1 MTFKRVA
8 ITPAQARAWEETRV
22 ALLWQCPAF
31 PHILYTMMDNAGSE
45 HIALFTP
52 DIPIAATD
60 GSTLL
65 LNPETFFKYNIP
77 QRVFIVAHEIMH
89 CILNHCVLAGKYA
102 RSGKV
107 GYKDGTTLPYD
118 AKTMNVATDLVI
130 NSLLVRSKIGEYS
143 KDWLLDE
150 SIATGNDAAIDAY
163 AKLFKKQKGKQCK
176 DGPSGPGGGQKHFD
190 EHLKPGEAS
199 GKDEHAAANERS
211 DQEWATAVAAAANA
225 AKAQGKMPA
234 GLAVFFDQVLNP
246 EVPWADKVQAFFAR
260 KVGSGSYDWRRAD
273 RRLVMRDIYAPGR
286 SGHGAGTVVVAVD
299 TSGSIIA
306 DKGLMDRFMG
316 ELSGILEEVRPKRM
330 LVMWIDAA
338 VHAVDEIDD
347 PGEIKH
353 LKPRGGGGTDF
364 KPAFKWLGDNHITPD
379 ALIYLTDGY
388 GTFPQHAPNYP
399 VLWGNVTEKISETH
413 YPFGEVV
420 NVPVTKAA

>member
-1 MTFKRVA
+1 MTFKRVD
-8 ITPAQARAWEETRV
+8 ITSAQRRAWEETRV

-31 PHILYTMMDNAGSE
+31 PHVLYTMMDNAGSE
-45 HIALFTP
+45 HIALFTN

-65 LNPETFFKYNIP
+65 LNPDTFFKYNIP

-89 CILNHCVLAGKYA
+89 CILNHCVLNAKYQRAGKI
-102 RSGKV
+102 
-107 GYKDGTTLPYD
+107 GYKDGSSLPYD
-118 AKTMNVATDLVI
+118 AQLMNVAADLVI
-130 NSLLVRSKIGEYS
+130 NALLKRSKIGEYS

-150 SIATGNDAAIDAY
+150 SIATGDDTAIDTY
-163 AKLFKKQKGKQCK
+163 AKLFKKQQGKKPQ
-176 DGPSGPGGGQKHFD
+176 GGGGVCKGQQGFD
-190 EHLKPGEAS
+190 EHLKPGEGS
-199 GKDEHAAANERS
+199 GKDEHTASNERNE
-211 DQEWATAVAAAANA
+211 QEWTNAVAAAASA

-338 VHAVDEIDD
+338 VHAVDEVDD

-353 LKPRGGGGTDF
+353 LKPKGGGGTDF
-364 KPAFKWLGDNHITPD
+364 TPAFKWLDTNHIVPD

-399 VLWGNVTEKISETH
+399 VLWGNVTKSMPDSH

-420 NVPVTKAA
+420 TVPVTQAA

>member
-1 MTFKRVA
+1 MKYKRVA

-31 PHILYTMMDNAGSE
+31 PHVLYTMMDNAGSE
-45 HIALFTP
+45 HIALFTT

-89 CILNHCVLAGKYA
+89 CILNHLVLSSKFA
-102 RSGKV
+102 RASKI
-107 GYKDGTTLPYD
+107 GYKDGSSLPYD
-118 AKTMNVATDLVI
+118 HKIWNVATDLVI

-150 SIATGNDAAIDAY
+150 SVATGNDAAIDAY
-163 AKLFKKQKGKQCK
+163 AKLFKQQQQGKGGK
-176 DGPSGPGGGQKHFD
+176 GQQGQQGFD
-190 EHLKPGEAS
+190 EHLTPGSGS
-199 GKDEHAAANERS
+199 GKDEHTAVNERS
-211 DQEWATAVAAAANA
+211 EQEWATAVAAAANA

-273 RRLVMRDIYAPGR
+273 RRLVVRDIYAPGR

-338 VHAVDEIDD
+338 VHAVDEIDE
-347 PGEIKH
+347 PGEIRH
-353 LKPRGGGGTDF
+353 LKPKGGGGTDF
-364 KPAFKWLGDNHITPD
+364 TPAFKWLGDNHITPD

-388 GTFPQHAPNYP
+388 GTFPSHAPNYP
-399 VLWGNVTEKISETH
+399 VLWGNVTEQLSEKH

>member
-1 MTFKRVA
+1 MTFKHA
-8 ITPAQARAWEETRV
+8 TITPQQSRAWEETRV

-31 PHILYTMMDNAGSE
+31 THVMYTMMDKAGSE
-45 HIALFTP
+45 HIAVFTP

-60 GSTLL
+60 GETLL
-65 LNPETFFKYNIP
+65 LNPETFFKYNLS

-89 CILNHCVLAGKYA
+89 CILNHCVLGRQFTRA
-102 RSGKV
+102 GKV
-107 GYKDGTTLPYD
+107 GYKDGSSLPYS
-118 AKTMNVATDLVI
+118 AEMMNVATDLVI
-130 NSLLVRSKIGEYS
+130 NSLLKESKIGEFHP
-143 KDWLLDE
+143 DWLLDE
-150 SIATGNDAAIDAY
+150 KIATGKDAAIDVY
-163 AKLFKKQKGKQCK
+163 AKIYKQKDGKGNPK
-176 DGPSGPGGGQKHFD
+176 GKGFD
-190 EHLKPGEAS
+190 EHLTPGSGS
-199 GKDEHAAANERS
+199 GKDEHTATTARN
-211 DQEWATAVAAAANA
+211 DQEWQTAVTAGVNA
-225 AKAQGKMPA
+225 AKAQGKLPA

-330 LVMWIDAA
+330 LVMWIDAD
-338 VHAVDEIDD
+338 VHSVDEIDE
-347 PGEIKH
+347 PNEIRS
-353 LKPRGGGGTDF
+353 LKPKGGGGTDF
-364 KPAFKWLGDNHITPD
+364 SPAFKWLDNNHIVPD
-379 ALIYLTDGY
+379 ALVYLTDGY
-388 GTFPQHAPNYP
+388 GSFPQNAPSYP
-399 VLWGNVTEKISETH
+399 VLWGNVSENLNEGH

-420 NVPVTKAA
+420 TVPTTKN

>member
-1 MTFKRVA
+1 MKFNRA
-8 ITPAQARAWEETRV
+8 SITSAQLRQWEETRV

-31 PHILYTMMDNAGSE
+31 PHVLYTMMDNAGSE
-45 HIALFTP
+45 HIALFTK
-52 DIPIAATD
+52 DVPIAATD

-65 LNPETFFKYNIP
+65 LNPDTFFKYNLP

-89 CILNHCVLAGKYA
+89 CILNHCVIFNKYRRA
-102 RSGKV
+102 GKV
-107 GYKDGTTLPYD
+107 GYKDGSSLPYD
-118 AKTMNVATDLVI
+118 QQLMNVAADLVI
-130 NSLLVRSKIGEYS
+130 NSLLKRSKIGEYS

-150 SIATGNDAAIDAY
+150 SIATGDDNVIDAY
-163 AKLFKKQKGKQCK
+163 AKIFKQQQGKKQ
-176 DGPSGPGGGQKHFD
+176 GGGGICKGQQGFD
-190 EHLKPGEAS
+190 EHLKPGEGS
-199 GKDEHAAANERS
+199 GKDEHTAINERNE
-211 DQEWATAVAAAANA
+211 QEWTNAVAAAAAA
-225 AKAQGKMPA
+225 AKAQGKLPA
-234 GLAVFFDQVLNP
+234 GLAVLFDQVLNP

-273 RRLVMRDIYAPGR
+273 RRLVVRDIYAPGR

-338 VHAVDEIDD
+338 VHAVDEVDD

-353 LKPRGGGGTDF
+353 LKPKGGGGTDF
-364 KPAFKWLGDNHITPD
+364 TPAFKWLDTNHIVPD

-388 GTFPQHAPNYP
+388 GTFPQRAPNYP
-399 VLWGNVTEKISETH
+399 VLWGNVTKSMPDSH

-420 NVPVTKAA
+420 TVPVTKAA